1 MKNHMAV
8 KRTQIVRGKTIY
20 RKQKGAYINN
30 KIIVEYEGI
39 EYTEFFLRNTVLPVK
54 VSMYRK
60 LYSGFN
66 EKPIAYK

>member
-20 RKQKGAYINN
+20 RKQKDAYINN
-30 KIIVEYEGI
+30 KIIEYEGI